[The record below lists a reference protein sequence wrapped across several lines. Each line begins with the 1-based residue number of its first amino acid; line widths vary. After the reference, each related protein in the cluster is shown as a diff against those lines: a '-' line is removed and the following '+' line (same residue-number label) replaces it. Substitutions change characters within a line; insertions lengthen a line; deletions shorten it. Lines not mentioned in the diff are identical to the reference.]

1 VEQPKAVTV
10 VLPVYGPAGPVP
22 ALVRDLAVAAYAL
35 RCRGMQ
41 LEVLLLDGA
50 GGAAGAEAVAAAEA
64 VELPLDVMAGPAGGP
79 GAAFVAGFRRVLD
92 AGRAELVAT
101 MDATGRHDPT
111 EVPHLVDRLLTGDL
125 DVVIGSRWT
134 RGSGTPGLPPSR
146 WALGKLANLTFRVV
160 TGTRGIA
167 DATTSFRVS
176 RVAVVRDFVTGAPAL
191 SSHAVQTMFVAMA
204 VARGY
209 QVGEAPIIYRAAPG
223 SPGGLRLRDA
233 GDFAAHLGALRESVD
248 STRQRRLSPA
258 GRAFHDDHFGAADD
272 LERLGTAHHFF
283 DWVLDELD
291 PHLGG
296 RMVEVGAGAGTITR
310 KLADRYPDCRLVALE
325 PAENMVPALA
335 AYGALSDRVTVHQET
350 LADYVRH
357 GAGGFDAV
365 LYLNVLEHI
374 EDDAAELGLAAEVLR
389 PGGALL
395 VFGPGLEALYSDL
408 DYKAGHYRR
417 YSPDQL
423 RRLAEQAGLVV
434 ERACYF
440 DMLGVPPYYVVYK
453 LLRQTEISGST
464 MWGYD
469 WVVVPASRL
478 LQRVLVRPPVGK
490 NVLLVATKPA
500 TPAAP
505 P

>member
-1 VEQPKAVTV
+1 MH
-10 VLPVYGPAGPVP
+10 L
-22 ALVRDLAVAAYAL
+22 D
-35 RCRGMQ
+35 
-41 LEVLLLDGA
+41 VLLLDGSGGPA
-50 GGAAGAEAVAAAEA
+50 GERAAAAAEA
-64 VELPLDVMAGPAGGP
+64 VDLPLEVVPGPATGP
-79 GAAFVAGFRRVLD
+79 GAAFTDGFRRVLEG
-92 AGRAELVAT
+92 GRADLVVT
-101 MDATGRHDPT
+101 LDATGRHDPT
-111 EVPHLVDRLLTGDL
+111 EIPRLVDRLLTGDL
-125 DVVIGSRWT
+125 DVVIGSRWA

-146 WALGKLANLTFRVV
+146 WALGKLANLTFRMV

-176 RVAVVRDFVTGAPAL
+176 RAAVVRDFTTGSPPL

-209 QVGEAPIIYRAAPG
+209 RVGEAPTIYRAAPG

-233 GDFAAHLGALRESVD
+233 GDFAAHLGALRGSVD
-248 STRQRRLSPA
+248 SIRQRRLSPA
-258 GRAFHDDHFGAADD
+258 GRTFHDDHFGAADD

-283 DWVLDELD
+283 DWVLDELH
-291 PHLGG
+291 PRLGG
-296 RMVEVGAGAGTITR
+296 RMLEVGAGAGTITR

-335 AYGALSDRVTVHQET
+335 AYAALSDRVTVHQGT
-350 LADYVRH
+350 LADYARD
-357 GAGGFDAV
+357 GAGVFDAV
-365 LYLNVLEHI
+365 LYLNVLEHV
-374 EDDAAELGLAAEVLR
+374 EDDAAEVRLAAEVLR

-417 YSPDQL
+417 YSPGQL

-440 DMLGVPPYYVVYK
+440 DLLGVPPYYLVYK

-478 LQRVLVRPPVGK
+478 LQRLLGRPPFGK
-490 NVLLVATKPA
+490 NVVLVAIR
-500 TPAAP
+500 PAAP
-505 P
+505 SP